1 MIEINRT
8 IKNVL
13 EASLSTKNA
22 IKVLQ
27 SKQIQKLLSS
37 GILPSNENTTGN
49 K

>member
-8 IKNVL
+8 IKNIL

-27 SKQIQKLLSS
+27 SKQIQILLLS